1 MPETKEGRDGA
12 CPFLFGKGRSEDEA
26 SDRQQE
32 TQGEFHTSAPSLSS
46 KVNLASGPHI
56 SGPQCV
62 ICKVTVSGW
71 RMTKRY

>member
-1 MPETKEGRDGA
+1 MVLVLSYLEKDVQKMKHLTDSKR
-12 CPFLFGKGRSEDEA
+12 LRVNS
-26 SDRQQE
+26 
-32 TQGEFHTSAPSLSS
+32 HTSAPSLSS

-71 RMTKRY
+71 RITKGY